1 MSLDFAIPRKILNNL
16 DQALRASLQRAAMTV
31 PERLRHRAILL
42 ALTGVAAVL
51 WVFSLTHP
59 RFLNGLIHAGIPLGA
74 VFCLVLCA
82 YVIVALL
89 VPRGRTMR
97 PREHFLAIAMGV
109 ILVLG
114 FAFWWKTAM
123 STNKPVGP
131 MFFPLLL
138 MFCIGAVAPA
148 ALIMALGMRFF
159 WLLATTVVLLIAFG
173 IVKFVLY
180 CPKGVLGGVGFL
192 MFAISSL
199 AQLAR

>member
-1 MSLDFAIPRKILNNL
+1 
-16 DQALRASLQRAAMTV
+16 
-31 PERLRHRAILL
+31 
-42 ALTGVAAVL
+42 
-51 WVFSLTHP
+51 
-59 RFLNGLIHAGIPLGA
+59 
-74 VFCLVLCA
+74 
-82 YVIVALL
+82 
-89 VPRGRTMR
+89 MR

-199 AQLAR
+199 RNSTSSTGSFSRVLRSAGGSRNKFGSSTVIAVPVWGGEDS